1 LLKDGEEND
10 HNIGFQKNA
19 NIYANI
25 YANIGKN
32 RPK

>member
-25 YANIGKN
+25 GKN
-32 RPK
+32 RPN